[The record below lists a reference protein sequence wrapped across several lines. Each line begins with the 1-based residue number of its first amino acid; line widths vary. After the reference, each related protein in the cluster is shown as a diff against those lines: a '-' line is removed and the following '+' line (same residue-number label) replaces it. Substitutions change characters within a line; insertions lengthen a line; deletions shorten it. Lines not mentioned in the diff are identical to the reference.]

1 MKKGKLGLVW
11 YNCIMIQLTNISK
24 NFSSQE
30 LFSNLSFK
38 LNKGNRIGLVGRNG
52 SGKST
57 LFKII
62 LGEETPDS
70 GDVIIPK
77 NYKIGT
83 LKQHLTFSEK
93 TLREESALALE
104 EDMKY
109 DTYRV
114 EKILFGLGFVQE
126 DLDKDPLS
134 FSGGYQIRINLAKL
148 LVTEPNLLLLD
159 EPTNYLDIVSLR
171 WLKSFLRAFEG
182 EVILITHNREFM
194 DAVSTHT
201 MGLVR
206 KKIEI
211 IQGDTHKFYEQLSA
225 NDELHA
231 KQKVAQDKK
240 VKELEEFIAKN
251 KARASTA
258 ALAQSKVKQLEK
270 MDIMEDLGFD
280 NNLEFNFNF
289 KDTPAK
295 VLLDVKDLSFG
306 YTPDNILFKD
316 ISFTLQKG
324 ECLGIIG
331 KNGKGKSTLLNTIA
345 KELKQVSGEIEYH
358 GTTSFAHFGQ
368 TNIAHLSDKNT
379 VMDEIYVGNKNLSEA
394 QVRSIC
400 GGMMFSGDSA
410 KKKISLLSGG
420 EKSRVMLGQ
429 IIARNVNLLFLDEPT
444 NHLDMDSIEAL
455 TKAIQNFEG
464 SVIIVTHSE
473 ELLRRVCDRLI
484 IFAKDGAE
492 YFDGGYDDFLTK
504 IGWEEDEEQES
515 VKTAPK
521 SSNKENKKLKAEL
534 VRERNKI
541 TSPLKKRVEKLES
554 QIMEL
559 EELLES
565 HHKEL
570 IEVSNSGDSSALME
584 LSKLVSKEENDV
596 EELFEE
602 LESVQTQL
610 DDINEDY
617 EQKIEELS

>member
-1 MKKGKLGLVW
+1 
-11 YNCIMIQLTNISK
+11 MIQLQNISK
-24 NFSSQE
+24 NYATQE
-30 LFSNLSFK
+30 LFSNLNFK
-38 LNKGNRIGLVGRNG
+38 LNAGNRVGLVGRNG

-57 LFKII
+57 LFKLI
-62 LGEETPDS
+62 LGEESADE
-70 GDVIIPK
+70 GEVIIPK
-77 NYKIGT
+77 NYKIGA

-93 TLREESALALE
+93 TLREEAALALTDE
-104 EDMKY
+104 MKY

-171 WLKSFLRAFEG
+171 WLKSFLRAFAG
-182 EVILITHNREFM
+182 EVILITHDRDFM
-194 DAVSTHT
+194 DGVCTHT

-211 IQGDTHKFYEQLSA
+211 IPGDTHKFYEQLKA

-231 KQKVAQDKK
+231 KQKIAQDKK

-258 ALAQSKVKQLEK
+258 SLAQSKVKQLEK
-270 MDIMEDLGFD
+270 MDRLEDLGFD
-280 NNLEFNFNF
+280 NALEFEFNF
-289 KDTPAK
+289 KETPAK
-295 VLLDVKDLSFG
+295 VLLDVKELSFG
-306 YTPDNILFKD
+306 YTPENILFKD

-345 KELKQVSGEIEYH
+345 GELKQISGEVNFH
-358 GTTSFAHFGQ
+358 TSASFAHFGQ
-368 TNIAHLSDKNT
+368 TNIAHLSPDNT
-379 VMDEIYVGNKNLSEA
+379 VMDEIYVGNPGLGEA

-400 GGMMFSGDSA
+400 GGMMFSGENA

-429 IIARNVNLLFLDEPT
+429 IIARHVNVLFLDEPT

-455 TKAIQNFEG
+455 TKAIQKFEG

-484 IFAKDGAE
+484 IFAKNGAE
-492 YFDGGYDDFLTK
+492 YFDGGYDDFLSK
-504 IGWEEDEEQES
+504 VGWEEEETEEK
-515 VKTAPK
+515 VKAAPK
-521 SSNKENKKLKAEL
+521 SSNKENKKLRAEL
-534 VRERNKI
+534 VRERNKV
-541 TSPLKKRVEKLES
+541 TSPLRKKVDKLEAK
-554 QIMEL
+554 IMEL
-559 EELLES
+559 EEQLEV
-565 HHKEL
+565 HHQEL
-570 IEVSNSGDSSALME
+570 INSSNAGDSASLME
-584 LSKLVSKEENDV
+584 LSKTVSDEEKKV
-596 EELFEE
+596 EDLFEE
-602 LESVQTQL
+602 LEDVQTQL
-610 DDINEDY
+610 DEMNESY
-617 EQKIEELS
+617 EQKIEEVS

>member
-1 MKKGKLGLVW
+1 
-11 YNCIMIQLTNISK
+11 MIQLTNISK
-24 NFSSQE
+24 SYSSQE
-30 LFSNLSFK
+30 LFNNLNFK
-38 LNKGNRIGLVGRNG
+38 LNSGNRIGLVGRNG

-57 LFKII
+57 LFKLI
-62 LGEETPDS
+62 LDEESADS
-70 GDVIIPK
+70 GDIIIPK

-93 TLREESALALE
+93 TLRQEAALALE
-104 EDMKY
+104 DEMKY

-126 DLDKDPLS
+126 DLEKNPLS

-159 EPTNYLDIVSLR
+159 EPTNYLDIISLR
-171 WLKSFLRAFEG
+171 WLKSFLRAFGG
-182 EVILITHNREFM
+182 EVILITHDRNFM
-194 DAVSTHT
+194 DSVSTHT

-231 KQKVAQDKK
+231 KQKVSQDKK

-270 MDIMEDLGFD
+270 MEIMEDLGFD
-280 NNLEFNFNF
+280 NTLAFNFNF
-289 KDTPAK
+289 KETPAK
-295 VLLDVKDLSFG
+295 VLLEVKDLSFG
-306 YTPDNILFKD
+306 YTPENILFKN

-345 KELKQVSGEIEYH
+345 KELKQLSGEVKYH
-358 GTTSFAHFGQ
+358 TTTSFAHFGQ
-368 TNIAHLSDKNT
+368 TNISHLSPNNT
-379 VMDEIYVGNKNLSEA
+379 VMDEIYVGNPQLSEA
-394 QVRSIC
+394 SVRSIC
-400 GGMMFSGDSA
+400 GGMMFSGESA

-429 IIARNVNLLFLDEPT
+429 ILTRNVNLLFLDEPT

-455 TKAIQNFEG
+455 TIAIRNFKG

-484 IFAKDGAE
+484 IFAKDDAQ
-492 YFDGGYDDFLTK
+492 YFNGGYDDFLEK
-504 IGWEEDEEQES
+504 IGWEDE
-515 VKTAPK
+515 VKEEKVKATPK
-521 SSNKENKKLKAEL
+521 SNNKENKKLRAEL
-534 VRERNKI
+534 IRERNKI
-541 TSPLKKRVEKLES
+541 TSPLKKKVQKLETK
-554 QIMEL
+554 IMEL

-570 IEVSNSGDSSALME
+570 IEVSNSGDSIKLME
-584 LSKLVSKEENDV
+584 LSKLVSKEEADV
-596 EELFEE
+596 EELFEKFEEAQIE
-602 LESVQTQL
+602 LDE
-610 DDINEDY
+610 INENY

>member
-1 MKKGKLGLVW
+1 
-11 YNCIMIQLTNISK
+11 MIQLQNISK
-24 NFSSQE
+24 NFATQE
-30 LFSNLSFK
+30 LFSNLNFK
-38 LNKGNRIGLVGRNG
+38 LNASNRVGLVGRNG

-57 LFKII
+57 LFKLI
-62 LGEETPDS
+62 LGEEAADE
-70 GDVIIPK
+70 GEVIIPK

-93 TLREESALALE
+93 TLREEAALALTE
-104 EDMKY
+104 EMKY

-114 EKILFGLGFVQE
+114 EKILFGLGFVLE

-171 WLKSFLRAFEG
+171 WLKDFLRSFDG
-182 EVILITHNREFM
+182 EVILITHDRDFM
-194 DAVSTHT
+194 DGVCTHT

-206 KKIEI
+206 KRIEI
-211 IQGDTHKFYEQLSA
+211 IPGNTHKFYEQLSA

-231 KQKVAQDKK
+231 KQKIAQDKK

-258 ALAQSKVKQLEK
+258 SLAQSKVKQLEK
-270 MDIMEDLGFD
+270 MDRLEDLGFD
-280 NNLEFNFNF
+280 NALEFEFNF
-289 KDTPAK
+289 KETPAK

-306 YTPDNILFKD
+306 YSLENILFKD

-345 KELKQVSGEIEYH
+345 KELTKVSGEVEYH
-358 GTTSFAHFGQ
+358 GTASFAHFGQ
-368 TNIAHLSDKNT
+368 TNIAHLSPNNS
-379 VMDEIYVGNKNLSEA
+379 VMDEIYVGNPGLGEA

-400 GGMMFSGDSA
+400 GGMMFSGENA

-429 IIARNVNLLFLDEPT
+429 IIARHVNVLFLDEPT

-455 TKAIQNFEG
+455 TKAIQKFKG
-464 SVIIVTHSE
+464 SVVIVTHSE

-484 IFAKDGAE
+484 IFATDGAQV
-492 YFDGGYDDFLTK
+492 FDGGYDDFLAK
-504 IGWEEDEEQES
+504 IGWEEEDTEEK
-515 VKTAPK
+515 VKVTPK
-521 SSNKENKKLKAEL
+521 SSNKENKKLRAEL
-534 VRERNKI
+534 VRQRGKA
-541 TSPLKKRVEKLES
+541 TSALRKKVDKLEAE
-554 QIMEL
+554 IMKL
-559 EELLES
+559 EEQLEV

-570 IEVSNSGDSSALME
+570 VQSSNARDSAWLME
-584 LSKLVSKEENDV
+584 LSKTVSEEEKKV
-596 EELFEE
+596 EDLFEE
-602 LESVQTQL
+602 LADAQTQL
-610 DDINEDY
+610 DTMNEAY
-617 EQKIEELS
+617 EQKIEEVS

>member
-1 MKKGKLGLVW
+1 
-11 YNCIMIQLTNISK
+11 MIQLQNISK
-24 NFSSQE
+24 NFATQE
-30 LFSNLSFK
+30 LFSNLNFK
-38 LNKGNRIGLVGRNG
+38 LNASNRVGLVGRNG

-57 LFKII
+57 LFKLI
-62 LGEETPDS
+62 LGEEAPDE
-70 GDVIIPK
+70 GEVIIPK

-93 TLREESALALE
+93 TLREEAALALTE
-104 EDMKY
+104 EMKY

-114 EKILFGLGFVQE
+114 EKILFGLGFVLE

-171 WLKSFLRAFEG
+171 WLKDFLRSFDG
-182 EVILITHNREFM
+182 EVILITHDRDFM
-194 DAVSTHT
+194 DGVCTHT

-206 KKIEI
+206 KRIEI
-211 IQGDTHKFYEQLSA
+211 IPGDTHKFYEQLSA

-231 KQKVAQDKK
+231 KQKIAQDKK

-258 ALAQSKVKQLEK
+258 SLAQSKVKQLEK
-270 MDIMEDLGFD
+270 MDRLEDLGFD
-280 NNLEFNFNF
+280 NALEFEFNF
-289 KDTPAK
+289 KETPAK

-306 YTPDNILFKD
+306 YSLENILFKD

-345 KELKQVSGEIEYH
+345 KELTKVSGEVEYH
-358 GTTSFAHFGQ
+358 GTASFAHFGQ
-368 TNIAHLSDKNT
+368 TNIAHLSPNNS
-379 VMDEIYVGNKNLSEA
+379 VMDEIYVGNPGLGEA

-400 GGMMFSGDSA
+400 GGMMFSGENA

-429 IIARNVNLLFLDEPT
+429 IIARHVNVLFLDEPT

-455 TKAIQNFEG
+455 TKAIQKFKG
-464 SVIIVTHSE
+464 SVVIVTHSE

-484 IFAKDGAE
+484 IFATDGARV
-492 YFDGGYDDFLTK
+492 FDGGYDDFLAK
-504 IGWEEDEEQES
+504 IGWEEEETEEK
-515 VKTAPK
+515 VKVAPK
-521 SSNKENKKLKAEL
+521 SSNKENKKIRAEL
-534 VRERNKI
+534 VRERNKV
-541 TSPLKKRVEKLES
+541 TSPLRKKVDKLEAR
-554 QIMEL
+554 IMEL
-559 EELLES
+559 EEQLEV
-565 HHKEL
+565 HHQEL
-570 IEVSNSGDSSALME
+570 IQSSNAGDSASLMA
-584 LSKLVSKEENDV
+584 LSKTVADEEKQIED
-596 EELFEE
+596 LFEE
-602 LESVQTQL
+602 LEDKQTQL
-610 DDINEDY
+610 DGMNESY
-617 EQKIEELS
+617 EQKIEEVS

>member
-1 MKKGKLGLVW
+1 
-11 YNCIMIQLTNISK
+11 MIQLQNISK
-24 NFSSQE
+24 NFATQE
-30 LFSNLSFK
+30 LFSNLNFK
-38 LNKGNRIGLVGRNG
+38 LNASNRVGLVGRNG

-57 LFKII
+57 LFKLI
-62 LGEETPDS
+62 LGEEAADE
-70 GDVIIPK
+70 GEVIIPK

-93 TLREESALALE
+93 TLREEAALALTE
-104 EDMKY
+104 EMKY

-114 EKILFGLGFVQE
+114 EKILFGLGFVLE

-171 WLKSFLRAFEG
+171 WLKDFLRSFDG
-182 EVILITHNREFM
+182 EVILITHDRDFM
-194 DAVSTHT
+194 DGVCTHT

-206 KKIEI
+206 KRIEI
-211 IQGDTHKFYEQLSA
+211 IPGNTHKFYEQLSA

-231 KQKVAQDKK
+231 KQKIAQDKK

-258 ALAQSKVKQLEK
+258 SLAQSKVKQLEK
-270 MDIMEDLGFD
+270 MDRLEDLGFD
-280 NNLEFNFNF
+280 NALEFEFNF
-289 KDTPAK
+289 KETPAK

-306 YTPDNILFKD
+306 YSLENILFKD

-345 KELKQVSGEIEYH
+345 KELTKVSGEVEYH
-358 GTTSFAHFGQ
+358 GTASFAHFGQ
-368 TNIAHLSDKNT
+368 TNIAHLSPNNS
-379 VMDEIYVGNKNLSEA
+379 VMDEIYVGNPGLGEA

-400 GGMMFSGDSA
+400 GGMMFSGENA

-429 IIARNVNLLFLDEPT
+429 IIARHVNVLFLDEPT

-455 TKAIQNFEG
+455 TKAIQKFKG
-464 SVIIVTHSE
+464 SVVIVTHSE

-484 IFAKDGAE
+484 IFATDGARV
-492 YFDGGYDDFLTK
+492 FDGGYDDFLAK
-504 IGWEEDEEQES
+504 IGWEEEETEEK
-515 VKTAPK
+515 VKVAPK
-521 SSNKENKKLKAEL
+521 SSNKENKKIRAEL
-534 VRERNKI
+534 VRERNKV
-541 TSPLKKRVEKLES
+541 TSPLRKKIDKLEAE
-554 QIMEL
+554 IMKL
-559 EELLES
+559 EEQLEV
-565 HHKEL
+565 HHQEL
-570 IEVSNSGDSSALME
+570 IQSSNAGDSASLMA
-584 LSKLVSKEENDV
+584 LSKTVADEEKQIED
-596 EELFEE
+596 LFEE
-602 LESVQTQL
+602 LEDKQTQL
-610 DDINEDY
+610 DGMNESY
-617 EQKIEELS
+617 EQKIEEVS

>member
-1 MKKGKLGLVW
+1 
-11 YNCIMIQLTNISK
+11 MIQLINIFK
-24 NFSSQE
+24 NYSSQE
-30 LFSNLSFK
+30 LFNNLNFK
-38 LNKGNRIGLVGRNG
+38 LNAYNRIGLVGRNG

-57 LFKII
+57 LFKLI
-62 LGEETPDS
+62 LEEESADS
-70 GDVIIPK
+70 GDIVIPK

-93 TLREESALALE
+93 TLREESALALSDE
-104 EDMKY
+104 MKY

-114 EKILFGLGFVQE
+114 EKILFGLGFIQE

-171 WLKSFLRAFEG
+171 WLKTFLRSFEG
-182 EVILITHNREFM
+182 EVILITHNRDFM
-194 DAVSTHT
+194 DSVCTHT

-211 IQGDTHKFYEQLSA
+211 VAGDTHKFYEQLNA

-258 ALAQSKVKQLEK
+258 SLAQSKVKQLEK
-270 MDIMEDLGFD
+270 MDMMENLGFD

-289 KDTPAK
+289 KETPAK
-295 VLLDVKDLSFG
+295 VLLDVKNLSFG
-306 YTPDNILFKD
+306 YTPEKILFKD
-316 ISFTLQKG
+316 ISFTIQKG

-345 KELKQVSGEIEYH
+345 KELKQLSGEVNYH
-358 GTTSFAHFGQ
+358 TSTSFAHFGQ
-368 TNIAHLSDKNT
+368 TNISHLSPDNT
-379 VMDEIYVGNKNLSEA
+379 VMDEVYVGNAGLSEA
-394 QVRSIC
+394 SVRSIC
-400 GGMMFSGDSA
+400 GGMMFTGDNA

-429 IIARNVNLLFLDEPT
+429 ILARNVNLLFLDEPT

-455 TKAIQNFEG
+455 TNAINNFKG
-464 SVIIVTHSE
+464 CVIIVTHSE

-484 IFAKDGAE
+484 IFRNDGAD
-492 YFDGGYDDFLTK
+492 YFDGGYDLFLEK
-504 IGWEEDEEQES
+504 IGWEEDEIVEKLK
-515 VKTAPK
+515 VVPK
-521 SSNKENKKLKAEL
+521 SNNKENKKLKAQL
-534 VRERNKI
+534 IRERNKL
-541 TSPLKKRVEKLES
+541 TSPLKKKVEKLES
-554 QIMEL
+554 KIMEL
-559 EELLES
+559 EEQLET
-565 HHKEL
+565 HHQEL
-570 IEVSNSGDSSALME
+570 IEVSNSGDSASLME
-584 LSKLVSKEENDV
+584 LSKTVSKEEAQV
-596 EELFEE
+596 EELFESFE
-602 LESVQTQL
+602 KAQTQL
-610 DDINEDY
+610 DEINESY
-617 EQKIEELS
+617 EKNIEDLS